1 MTYHINEKKPTN
13 ENKNSIKF
21 WPRADYSSS
30 VE

>member
-1 MTYHINEKKPTN
+1 MRYHINEKKPTN

-21 WPRADYSSS
+21 WSRADYSSS